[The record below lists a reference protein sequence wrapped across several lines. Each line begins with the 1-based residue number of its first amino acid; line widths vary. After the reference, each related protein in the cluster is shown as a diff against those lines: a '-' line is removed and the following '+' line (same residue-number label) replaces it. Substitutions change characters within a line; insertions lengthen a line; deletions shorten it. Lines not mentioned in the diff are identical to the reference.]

1 MTVSGT
7 QAQNPPMPEER
18 KLVSVVFADIVG
30 STAWGAQQDPEF
42 VRRSMARYFARMKGI
57 AETHGGTVEKF
68 IGDAVMV
75 VFGVPQLHE
84 DDAERAVRTALA
96 MRDAIADLN
105 RDLGIALAVRIGV
118 NSGDVVT
125 GGGEEERQFL
135 VTGDAVNVVARLQ
148 AGAEPDEVVVGA
160 LTERLTRD
168 SIAYEAREP
177 IVAKGKPE
185 PVPAFRALRARSAVP
200 VSHGGASA
208 LPAAL
213 VGRARELRQLLDN
226 VARATDERTGYL
238 VTVVGNAGVGKS
250 RLVAEVVAR
259 LVQREG
265 VRILR
270 GRCLAYGAGITYWP
284 LMDVVREDAG
294 ITSSDDR
301 GAVLG
306 KLSAR
311 LATLFSGDRLPAV
324 QARIALLLGLEPA
337 AAVLPN
343 VPAERIAVELSW
355 GIRQYLEAI
364 AAHETLVVVID
375 DLQWAEPAVLEVLGQ
390 VADRS
395 SAVPVLLVCIARPEL
410 LERNPSWAASR
421 SNASLLHLEP
431 LDQLDTQ
438 TLLAQLL
445 GIADVPP
452 PVASLITERSAGN
465 PLFCEEFLRMLIEAG
480 YLEFANGRWKAT
492 RSIGQLPLPESIQSI
507 VAARLDGLPPPE
519 KVTLQRAS
527 VIGEHF
533 ALDELLAL
541 DGDMGVAPEA
551 LVRKGLFVADRD
563 DPSGRS
569 LRFKHLLIRDVA
581 YGSLSK
587 ADRAT
592 LHERVG
598 ALLEA
603 GKADRRDEFSELL
616 AYHAAQ
622 SYLLS
627 SELRLEPDTLA
638 PRSARALQW
647 SALAGDRALALYA
660 TEQATGHYA
669 LAIEIG
675 LREHSGTEL
684 LAHLYTSR
692 GRALELRGAYD
703 DAIVAYEALERL
715 ATERGD
721 DRLRADALA
730 RQGTIYRTPTTR
742 FDLERADELLDAA
755 LKIARSRDDRTLIA
769 ELQRDRIHIHLFRG
783 QVDRAVAAG
792 EESLA
797 AATAAGSQ
805 EQLMYTSNDIVCAY
819 REAGLFER
827 ARQAAIRATELA
839 EEIDNKP
846 IGANSRSQRAMVE
859 FMDGN
864 YDPAMR
870 LWSEANGIAESIDN
884 FWGRSMAIGLS
895 ASIRFERGDLGA
907 AIQGWEESLRLA
919 EAVGFLTPPAIYRG
933 DLGWCYRTVGASE
946 QADRHLEATRT
957 LVESRFPFW
966 RAWIL
971 GQLSRAATAQGTLG
985 LAATYLAQAEEAL
998 PAKTELFAYQ
1008 QAHVGLAAVELKLAR
1023 HDYAGAAA
1031 EACTRGDV
1039 QRGLMRPYVA
1049 DFEYLEGEAL
1059 RLSGALEAAT
1069 RTLSRARATAAALG
1083 GRRILWR
1090 VLASL
1095 ASAEDAGGNAVSAA
1109 RTREE
1114 ARSIASDIA
1123 DSLRPLGLGEGFLA
1137 QAEVREL
1144 MAADARP
1151 V

>member
-1 MTVSGT
+1 
-7 QAQNPPMPEER
+7 MPDER

-42 VRRSMARYFARMKGI
+42 VRRSMARYFARMKGV

-84 DDAERAVRTALA
+84 DDAERAVRAALA

-105 RDLGIALAVRIGV
+105 RDLGIALAVRIAV

-168 SIAYEAREP
+168 SIEYEARDP

-200 VSHGGASA
+200 ISHGGAPA
-208 LPAAL
+208 LTATL
-213 VGRARELRQLLDN
+213 VGRGRELRQLLDG
-226 VARATDERTGYL
+226 VKRATDERTGYL
-238 VTVVGNAGVGKS
+238 ITLVGNAGVGKS
-250 RLVAEVVAR
+250 RLVAEVIAR
-259 LVQREG
+259 LAEREG

-270 GRCLAYGAGITYWP
+270 GRCLAYGTGITYWP

-337 AAVLPN
+337 PAVLPN

-364 AAHETLVVVID
+364 ATHEVLVVVID

-395 SAVPVLLVCIARPEL
+395 STVPILLVCIARPEL

-421 SNASLLHLEP
+421 SNASLIHLEP
-431 LDQLDTQ
+431 LGEADTQ
-438 TLLAQLL
+438 TLLSQLL

-452 PVASLITERSAGN
+452 PVASLIAERSAGN
-465 PLFCEEFLRMLIEAG
+465 PLFCEEFLRMLIDAG
-480 YLEFANGRWKAT
+480 HLEFADGRWRAT
-492 RSIGQLPLPESIQSI
+492 RSLGDLPLPESIQSI
-507 VAARLDGLPPPE
+507 VAARLDGLPPTE
-519 KVTLQRAS
+519 KITLQRAS
-527 VIGEHF
+527 VIGELF

-541 DGDMGVAPEA
+541 DGEMGVAPEA

-592 LHERVG
+592 LHDRVG

-627 SELRLEPDTLA
+627 RELRLEPDTLA
-638 PRSARALQW
+638 PRSARALQC
-647 SALAGDRALALYA
+647 STLAGDRALALHA
-660 TEQATGHYA
+660 TEQAVGHYA
-669 LAIEIG
+669 LAIEIARDDEPMLG
-675 LREHSGTEL
+675 ELQLRLADAANLAATHRRALRAAEEARRWFEKRGDMRGAGLALTRVALYRWVLGEARVARSAAEDAVRLLEPLGKSQELAGAYAQVARLAYLDLDFSTAAEWGQRAVDMAREQVALSIEVDALVTLGSADGLQGRTEGLAALREAIDLASAHDLVDAAMRGLYNLSRVMPMTGSTGAEVRRVQEEMFTFGRRHGYRNDVVISAEASCAFADGVWDPALKLIQEAGGESFLTAEL
-684 LAHLYTSR
+684 QLLGVFIHAGR
-692 GRALELRGAYD
+692 EGPERAL
-703 DAIVAYEALERL
+703 
-715 ATERGD
+715 
-721 DRLRADALA
+721 
-730 RQGTIYRTPTTR
+730 P
-742 FDLERADELLDAA
+742 LLDAPRRR
-755 LKIARSRDDRTLIA
+755 L
-769 ELQRDRIHIHLFRG
+769 
-783 QVDRAVAAG
+783 
-792 EESLA
+792 
-797 AATAAGSQ
+797 
-805 EQLMYTSNDIVCAY
+805 
-819 REAGLFER
+819 REA
-827 ARQAAIRATELA
+827 
-839 EEIDNKP
+839 
-846 IGANSRSQRAMVE
+846 
-859 FMDGN
+859 
-864 YDPAMR
+864 
-870 LWSEANGIAESIDN
+870 
-884 FWGRSMAIGLS
+884 S
-895 ASIRFERGDLGA
+895 A
-907 AIQGWEESLRLA
+907 
-919 EAVGFLTPPAIYRG
+919 VHKV
-933 DLGWCYRTVGASE
+933 VGASLLSRTE
-946 QADRHLEATRT
+946 FLAGNARATLQNLEAIAGD
-957 LVESRFPFW
+957 VWPISEPEVDE
-966 RAWIL
+966 
-971 GQLSRAATAQGTLG
+971 AAVCAL
-985 LAATYLAQAEEAL
+985 LAAIALEDTTALGRWIEFALTDEAGPLRVSGRAKRAFAQAERAANEGDLDSAIPLLGQSAESFRQSLL
-998 PAKTELFAYQ
+998 PFGET
-1008 QAHVGLAAVELKLAR
+1008 LAR
-1023 HDYAGAAA
+1023 RRRAELLLRRNGAGD
-1031 EACTRGDV
+1031 R
-1039 QRGLMRPYVA
+1039 
-1049 DFEYLEGEAL
+1049 
-1059 RLSGALEAAT
+1059 
-1069 RTLSRARATAAALG
+1069 
-1083 GRRILWR
+1083 
-1090 VLASL
+1090 
-1095 ASAEDAGGNAVSAA
+1095 DA
-1109 RTREE
+1109 
-1114 ARSIASDIA
+1114 
-1123 DSLRPLGLGEGFLA
+1123 A
-1137 QAEVREL
+1137 QAELAAMLPFWGKAKATWYLRQLERW
-1144 MAADARP
+1144 AADHGLAFSP
-1151 V
+1151 GGFGADTIVASP